1 MGESSGINK
10 NIIGSRHEHAGQE
23 VEVVAVLIPVVTKNL
38 TEEATLERKLE
49 GREAAECM
57 HF

>member
-1 MGESSGINK
+1 
-10 NIIGSRHEHAGQE
+10 
-23 VEVVAVLIPVVTKNL
+23 VVTKNL

-57 HF
+57 HFWEGCVS

>member
-1 MGESSGINK
+1 
-10 NIIGSRHEHAGQE
+10 
-23 VEVVAVLIPVVTKNL
+23 VVAVLIPVVTKNL